1 MQPDSQ
7 AFDLLCA
14 IARPRPDL
22 ERARAILETGVE
34 FDALFSCASY
44 HAVRPRLSP
53 LLTLEVAPAF
63 TQALGEALG
72 RFEQEHVARALA
84 MLAELVRVID
94 LFREAGIPVFTFKG
108 PALAQ
113 QLYGGLARREYVD
126 IDLLVPPDRAEA
138 AKAALASLGYRNAQG
153 DPAFVRTFLGAQ
165 RQVSLARPGL
175 PSAFDLHWAFT
186 GRELPFPLAPDE
198 VWSRLDTVG
207 IGGRL
212 VPTLVPEDLAL
223 LLAGHGT
230 KEAWHRLTWV
240 CDFAWL
246 VVRHPELDWTRLL
259 ARARRQHCGGA
270 LLLAV
275 AVAHRLLGTTIP
287 AALAGPLADSPQ
299 VDATAGE
306 VIAALRRGA
315 AEGPS
320 GHLYDLL
327 LCDRTVDR
335 WWTMARTALTPTAGD
350 YHAMPLPRPL
360 WPLYWL
366 TRPFRLAGRALRRG

>member
-1 MQPDSQ
+1 MQRDSQ

-14 IARPRPDL
+14 VARPRPDL
-22 ERARAILETGVE
+22 ERARVILEMGVD
-34 FDALFSCASY
+34 FDALFSAASY
-44 HAVRPRLSP
+44 HAVRPRLAP
-53 LLTLEVAPAF
+53 LLTLGTASAL
-63 TQALGEALG
+63 TQPLGDALGQ
-72 RFEQEHVARALA
+72 FEREHVARALA
-84 MLAELVRVID
+84 MTAELVHVID
-94 LFREAGIPVFTFKG
+94 LFSKAAIPVFTFKG

-113 QLYGGLARREYVD
+113 QLYDGLARREYVD

-138 AKAALASLGYRNAQG
+138 AKAVLASIGYRNAQG

-165 RQVSLARPGL
+165 RQVSLERPGM

-186 GRELPFPLAPDE
+186 GRELPFPLAPGE
-198 VWSRLDTVG
+198 VWSRLDTVA
-207 IGGRL
+207 IGGHP

-246 VVRHPELDWTRLL
+246 VERHPELDWTRLL
-259 ARARRQHCGGA
+259 ARAHRQHCGGA
-270 LLLAV
+270 VLLAV
-275 AVAHRLLGTTIP
+275 TLAHRLLGTAVP
-287 AALAGPLADSPQ
+287 GALAGPLARSPR
-299 VDATAGE
+299 VDARADELIAG
-306 VIAALRRGA
+306 LRRGPD
-315 AEGPS
+315 EGTS

-335 WWTMARTALTPTAGD
+335 LWTVARTALTPTAGD
-350 YHAMPLPRPL
+350 YHALPLPRPL